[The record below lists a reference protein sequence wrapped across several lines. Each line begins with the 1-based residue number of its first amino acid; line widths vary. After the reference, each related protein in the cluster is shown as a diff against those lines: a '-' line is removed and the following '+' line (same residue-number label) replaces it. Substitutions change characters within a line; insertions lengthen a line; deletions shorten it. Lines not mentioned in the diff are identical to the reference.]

1 MNSSL
6 KNKYIDVLRSE
17 LCPALGC
24 TEPIAIAYAAAAAR
38 EILGRF
44 PTGIAVACSGN
55 VIKSVDGVTV
65 PNSGGLHGVDIAA
78 TLGVVCGDPH
88 RKLEVLSVVDD
99 ASIMTAQELVSK
111 GFCKCSLAEGVEN
124 LYIKVN
130 AFADG
135 HNAGVTISNA
145 HTRIVEIVK
154 DGEALYASHDSSMGE
169 KCLDKSFIN
178 VKDILDFADS
188 VEASEVSE
196 LLDMEIVMNSKI
208 SDAGLATAYGAQVGR
223 TLLET
228 YGDSVDI
235 RARAKAAA
243 GSDARMGGC
252 SLPVV
257 INSGSGNQGLVVSLP
272 VIEYA
277 RELKASKEKL
287 YKALLVSN
295 LVSIH
300 IKSYIGS
307 LSAFCGAVSA
317 ACGAGAAITYLYG
330 GSYEDISCT
339 ITNTLANV
347 SGMICDGAKPA
358 CAAKISSA
366 LEAAILAHSM
376 TMKHR
381 KFQSG
386 EGIIRSDLETTI
398 KGVGYVGREGMKDTD
413 SKILNVMLN
422 TAKLDSV

>member
-1 MNSSL
+1 MDCSL
-6 KNKYIDVLRSE
+6 QNRYVDVLRSE

-24 TEPIAIAYAAAAAR
+24 TEPIAIAYAAASAR
-38 EILGRF
+38 EVLGQF
-44 PTGIAVACSGN
+44 PERMEVACSGN
-55 VIKSVDGVTV
+55 VIKNVDGVTV

-78 TLGVVCGDPH
+78 ALGAVCGDPH
-88 RKLEVLSVVDD
+88 RKLEVLSVVSQDD
-99 ASIMTAQELVSK
+99 IESAQRLVSE
-111 GFCKCSLAEGVEN
+111 GFCKCSLAEQVEN
-124 LYIKVN
+124 LYIKAV
-130 AFADG
+130 AYAG
-135 HNAGVTISNA
+135 KHEAGVTIADA
-145 HTRIVEIVK
+145 HTRIIEIVK
-154 DGEALYASHDSSMGE
+154 DGKTLYAAHDLPSGE
-169 KCLDKSFIN
+169 AHSDKMFIN
-178 VKDILDFADS
+178 VKDILDFAES
-188 VEASEVSE
+188 VQLSEVSE
-196 LLDMEIVMNSKI
+196 LLDMEIMMNSRI
-208 SDAGLATAYGAQVGR
+208 SEAGLTSSYGAQVGK
-223 TLLET
+223 TLLES
-228 YGDSVDI
+228 YGDSVEV

-277 RELKASKEKL
+277 KELNSSKEKL
-287 YKALLVSN
+287 YRALLISN

-330 GSYEDISCT
+330 GSYDDISCT

-376 TMKHR
+376 TIRHR
-381 KFQSG
+381 KFKSG
-386 EGIIRSDLETTI
+386 EGIVRKDLETTI
-398 KGVGYVGREGMKDTD
+398 KGVGYVGREGMRETD
-413 SKILNVMLN
+413 SKILNIMLN
-422 TAKLDSV
+422 AVKLDSV